1 MFKPATSIEE
11 VITSLE
17 KIIAESIQEKKRT
30 GYFATLY
37 LSITKSIKD
46 GIDKGHFQNG
56 ARMEKLDVI
65 FANRY
70 LQAYYQWQHQET
82 CSACWEFAFQET
94 EKSSVLV
101 IQHLMLGIS
110 AHINLDLG
118 IATTQIQQ
126 ELNEPLQNIRD
137 DFYTI
142 NTIISSYTYKTI
154 TDLNKVSPLLSL
166 MGLHAHNST
175 SVLIQFSTENAR
187 DGAWCFAEDLYD
199 KKGPD
204 LTAAI
209 YERDQ
214 NISTLGKSII
224 KQQGLL
230 AFTIWLIHVFEKK
243 QPAAVIAALSEKQ
256 KQHFTVGKNL

>member
-1 MFKPATSIEE
+1 MFIPATSINE

-17 KIIAESIQEKKRT
+17 NIIAHSIQSKTRI

-37 LSITKSIKD
+37 LSVTQSIKD
-46 GIDKGHFQNG
+46 GIDKGLFQNG
-56 ARMEKLDVI
+56 ARMEKLDVV

-70 LQAYYQWQHQET
+70 LQAYYQWQHKET
-82 CSACWEFAFQET
+82 CSACWAYAFQET
-94 EKSSVLV
+94 EKASVLI

-118 IATTQIQQ
+118 VATAQIQA
-126 ELNEPLQNIRD
+126 ELGEPLQNIRD

-154 TDLNKVSPLLSL
+154 NDLNKVSPLLSL
-166 MGLHAHNST
+166 MGLHAQNST

-187 DGAWCFAEDLYD
+187 DGAWCFAEELYD
-199 KKGPD
+199 KAGTD

-209 YERDQ
+209 QQRDQ
-214 NISTLGKSII
+214 NILRLGKSIV

-230 AFTIWLIHVFEKK
+230 AFTIWMIHLFEWKNP
-243 QPAAVIAALSEKQ
+243 QEIIAALSANK
-256 KQHFTVGKNL
+256 KQHFTVGKNV